1 MFIASSDWKQIIFR
15 LTLALIV
22 GCTIGLNRQRGG
34 RPAGMR
40 TFMLVSM
47 GSALIVMI
55 PLQVEGE
62 SPYATTNALSR
73 TIQGVTTGVGF
84 LGAGRILQQSSPRSK
99 IPKIKGLTTAASIW
113 VAAALGAAVGCGLWQ
128 MGLYGAFLTLITL
141 SGVKRV
147 GRLGAAHAE
156 YMRLKPLFGLALQTR
171 SRLLRKNQSQQTNNQ
186 IRKISTEKEKASLS
200 HDINKP
206 STQTETDSIHR
217 ITRENSD

>member
-1 MFIASSDWKQIIFR
+1 MFIDSSDWKQIIFR
-15 LTLALIV
+15 LTLALVI
-22 GCTIGLNRQRGG
+22 GCMIGLNRQSGG
-34 RPAGMR
+34 RPARIR

-84 LGAGRILQQSSPRSK
+84 LGAGLILQQSSPKSK

-128 MGLYGAFLTLITL
+128 MGLYGALLTLITL
-141 SGVKRV
+141 SGVKRMR
-147 GRLGAAHAE
+147 RLGSAHAS
-156 YMRLKPLFGLALQTR
+156 R
-171 SRLLRKNQSQQTNNQ
+171 SCLLRKKS
-186 IRKISTEKEKASLS
+186 ISTGK
-200 HDINKP
+200 
-206 STQTETDSIHR
+206 Q
-217 ITRENSD
+217 SD